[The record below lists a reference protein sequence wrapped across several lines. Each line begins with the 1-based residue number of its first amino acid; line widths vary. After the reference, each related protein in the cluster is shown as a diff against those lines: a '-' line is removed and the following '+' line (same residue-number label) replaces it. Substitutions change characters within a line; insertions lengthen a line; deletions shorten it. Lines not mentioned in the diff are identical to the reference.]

1 MGVEIDAITEFE
13 EILDVASG
21 AANARARMLEPV

>member
-13 EILDVASG
+13 ELAAVGADAPTSLYANLD
-21 AANARARMLEPV
+21 